1 MTIHSSLRQAT
12 YRTLIAIVLVSIVL
26 SACSGVDAR
35 KHEFLERGQ
44 TYYNNKNY
52 DKARVELRN
61 ALQIDPKYVEAR
73 YLAGQVAEKRND
85 IREAAGQ
92 YQAAVDANPKYQPAR
107 AALARIYVIG
117 GLQDKAGELCEEG
130 LKDDPN
136 NAALL
141 TVRGALHA
149 QRGQLDQAQADAELA
164 NKQKPNDEY
173 TISLLASL
181 YKQSNRLDKAVE
193 VIEEGIKQSPNSVD
207 LHIVLAD
214 LNAARQDYAGV
225 EAQLQQVIQLEPK
238 SIAHRAR
245 LAQFYL
251 FRKDVDGA
259 EKVWRQATT
268 ELPDQVEAK
277 LALVNLLWTQRNE
290 EVAVSEMEKM
300 VSSEPRNS
308 ELKLAMAGYLQR
320 QSKLDRAEQI
330 YQEVIKK
337 EDRDAKGLQ
346 ARDQLATLYL
356 RRDDVKL
363 NDESRARNLIDEV
376 LKENARDNDALVLRA
391 NVALKHGDAATA
403 VTDLRSVLRDQPN
416 STPLMRALARAH
428 LQNNDATLAEET
440 LRNAVQTDPADVE
453 SRKLLSKLLL
463 QNGKIEQARPFLEQL
478 AAQNDKVDLEILD
491 GLFKTQL
498 SAKDFPAAQN
508 TVDKTQQQYPQL
520 ATGWYY
526 AALLAEA
533 QKNRELARKQY
544 EHALEVQPEIAEP
557 LVALVRMDMV
567 DKDSKGAMN
576 RLNAV
581 IAKHPDNAIA
591 HNLRGELLLTD
602 KKWEEAANAF
612 RQTINL
618 ASAWPVAY
626 RNLAST
632 QLQQKQLSEAI
643 ATYETG
649 VVKTS
654 DMSLVVNLA
663 MLQEN
668 AGKPDDAI
676 KTYDRWLVQQPKSI
690 PVANNLVMLLLNY
703 HGDDKNSLE
712 RAAKLSDMLATS
724 SDPSLLDT
732 RGWYKYKRG
741 DYQGA
746 VNLLQQAA
754 GGDNV
759 SATVRYHLGMALL
772 KTGNNVSARTNLQ
785 AAVSSGQSFFGIDEA
800 RSALNSITQSS

>member
-1 MTIHSSLRQAT
+1 MTIHSFLRQAT
-12 YRTLIAIVLVSIVL
+12 YRTLIAISLVSTAL

-61 ALQIDPKYVEAR
+61 ALQIDPKFVEAR

-107 AALARIYVIG
+107 AALARIFVIG

-130 LKDDPN
+130 LKDDPA

-149 QRGQLDQAQADAELA
+149 QRGQLEQALNDAELA
-164 NKQKPNDEY
+164 NRQKPNDEY

-181 YKQSNRLDKAVE
+181 YKQSGRIDKAVE
-193 VIEEGIKQSPNSVD
+193 VIEEGIKQSPNSID
-207 LHIVLAD
+207 LRIVLAD
-214 LNAARQDYAGV
+214 LDSARQDYSGV
-225 EAQLQQVIQLEPK
+225 EAQLKQIIQLEPK
-238 SIAHRAR
+238 SMAHRAR
-245 LAQFYL
+245 LSQFYL
-251 FRKDVDGA
+251 FQKNVDEA
-259 EKVWRQATT
+259 EKVWRQAITN
-268 ELPDQVEAK
+268 LPDQIDAK
-277 LALVNLLWTQRNE
+277 LALVNMLWMQRNE
-290 EVAVSEMEKM
+290 ETAVSEMEKM
-300 VSSEPRNS
+300 VNAESRNN

-320 QSKLDRAEQI
+320 QNKLDRAEQI

-346 ARDQLATLYL
+346 ARDQLAALYL
-356 RRDDVKL
+356 RRDDGKL
-363 NDESRARNLIDEV
+363 NDESRAQKLIEEV

-403 VTDLRSVLRDQPN
+403 ITDLRSVLRDQPN
-416 STPLMRALARAH
+416 STALMRALARAH
-428 LQNNDATLAEET
+428 LQNNDTTLAEET
-440 LRNAVQTDPADVE
+440 LRDAVQTDPADVE
-453 SRKLLSKLLL
+453 SRKLLAKLLL
-463 QNGKIEQARPFLEQL
+463 QNGKSEQARPFLEQL

-491 GLFKTQL
+491 GLFKAQL
-498 SAKDFPAAQN
+498 TAKDYPAAQS

-526 AALLAEA
+526 AALLSEA

-544 EHALEVQPEIAEP
+544 EHALEVQPEVAEP

-567 DKDSKGAMN
+567 DKDTKSAMN

-602 KKWEEAANAF
+602 KQWNEAGNAF
-612 RQTINL
+612 RQTINI
-618 ASAWPVAY
+618 APEWPVAY
-626 RNLAST
+626 RNLATT
-632 QLQQKQLSEAI
+632 QLQQKQLNEAI
-643 ATYETG
+643 ATFQAG
-649 VVKTS
+649 VAKSS

-676 KTYDRWLVQQPKSI
+676 KTYEQWMEQKPKSV

-703 HGDDKNSLE
+703 RGDDKNAME
-712 RAAKLSDMLATS
+712 HAAKLTDMLATS
-724 SDPSLLDT
+724 SDPALLDT

-754 GGDNV
+754 GSVNP
-759 SATVRYHLGMALL
+759 SPTVRYHLGMALL
-772 KTGNNVSARTNLQ
+772 KTGNNASARTNLQ

-800 RSALNSITQSS
+800 KSALNSITQSG